1 MLGFDSGDIPIR
13 HFSDSIFG
21 ITGNVELTA
30 SLKYPSE
37 TLLAFRDAAFRGFDF
52 NPADPLRAVRECFRN
67 QLVWDGTDLSV
78 IVYLKACFTEGFR
91 DDFVVTVPSC
101 GVSHR
106 ASLTS
111 LPSHICH
118 HILLLG

>member
-1 MLGFDSGDIPIR
+1 VFGAYGGAVTVSQ
-13 HFSDSIFG
+13 FSDGFFRIA
-21 ITGNVELTA
+21 GNVELTSA
-30 SLKYPSE
+30 LKYQSE
-37 TLLAFRDAAFRGFDF
+37 PLLAFGDPAFRGFDF
-52 NPADPLRAVRECFRN
+52 NPTDPLRAVRERFRN

-78 IVYLKACFTEGFR
+78 IVYLKARFTEGFR

-111 LPSHICH
+111 LPNHICH
-118 HILLLG
+118 QILLLG